1 MPKVD
6 SVNTSVMPPKCGV
19 NQCLLM
25 VDSRWSEP
33 FACRG
38 IHLVTSSEKDFTYLQ
53 QCYAD
58 EAFMQQLL
66 PIGRRKQSN
75 EAILQALKQS
85 EFSVA
90 HYRSMHRVIKKE
102 VCSNSEL
109 PSSQSN
115 LKSIGLVS
123 LVDIQIAYRRAELF
137 VGIPDQYERQR
148 ATSVVVMLIMDL
160 AFNQI
165 GLHKLTS
172 FVLAN

>member
-85 EFSVA
+85 
-90 HYRSMHRVIKKE
+90 
-102 VCSNSEL
+102 
-109 PSSQSN
+109 N

>member
-1 MPKVD
+1 
-6 SVNTSVMPPKCGV
+6 
-19 NQCLLM
+19 
-25 VDSRWSEP
+25 
-33 FACRG
+33 
-38 IHLVTSSEKDFTYLQ
+38 
-53 QCYAD
+53 
-58 EAFMQQLL
+58 
-66 PIGRRKQSN
+66 
-75 EAILQALKQS
+75 
-85 EFSVA
+85 
-90 HYRSMHRVIKKE
+90 MHRVIKKE